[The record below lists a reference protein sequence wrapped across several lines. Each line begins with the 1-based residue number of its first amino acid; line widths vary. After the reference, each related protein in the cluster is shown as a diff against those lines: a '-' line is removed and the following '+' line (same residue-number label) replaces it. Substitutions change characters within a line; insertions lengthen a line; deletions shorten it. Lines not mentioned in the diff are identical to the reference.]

1 MDDAAGGMI
10 PVLVR
15 LALGAV
21 VIYAGLVLVLFLAQ
35 RTLMYPA
42 ETRRTAP
49 AAAGL
54 PEAEE
59 ITLATADGERIVA
72 WHVPPRGENPIIL
85 YLHGNGGALR
95 HRVPRFSALVR
106 DGFGLVAVSFRG
118 YGGSTGS
125 PSEAGLIADADAGH
139 AFAAE
144 RYGAG
149 RIAAFGE
156 SLGTGVAVALAA
168 TRPVGRLILQAPYTS
183 TADVARIAYPFAPI
197 GLLMKDQFR
206 SDLRAPAVTAPVL
219 ILHGTKDSVI
229 PIGFGE
235 ALFAAF
241 RSDKRLVRLPGGDHE
256 DLDDFG
262 ALDAVRAFLG
272 PVRFTE

>member
-1 MDDAAGGMI
+1 MI
-10 PVLVR
+10 SLLVR
-15 LALGAV
+15 LALGAALV
-21 VIYAGLVLVLFLAQ
+21 YAGLVLVLFLAQ

-54 PEAEE
+54 PQAEE

-72 WHVPPRGENPIIL
+72 WHVPPRGEKPVIL

-95 HRVPRFSALVR
+95 HRAPRFSALAG
-106 DGFGLVAVSFRG
+106 DGFGLLAVSFRG
-118 YGGSTGS
+118 YGGSTGA
-125 PSEAGLIADADAGH
+125 PSEAGLIADAAAAH
-139 AFAAE
+139 AVAAE

-149 RIAAFGE
+149 RIVVFGE

-206 SDLRAPAVTAPVL
+206 SDLRAPDVTAPVL
-219 ILHGTKDSVI
+219 ILHGTQDSVI
-229 PIGFGE
+229 PIAFGE

-241 RSDKRLVRLPGGDHE
+241 RSDKRLVRLQGGDHE

-262 ALDAVRAFLG
+262 ALDAVRDFLAG
-272 PVRFTE
+272 ARPAAE

>member
-1 MDDAAGGMI
+1 MI

-21 VIYAGLVLVLFLAQ
+21 VIYAALVLVLYVAQ
-35 RTLMYPA
+35 RSLMYPA
-42 ETRRTAP
+42 EARRTAP

-54 PEAEE
+54 PQAEE
-59 ITLATADGERIVA
+59 IALTTADSERIVA
-72 WHVPPRGENPIIL
+72 WHVPPRDGKPVIL

-95 HRVPRFSALVR
+95 HRVPRFAALVR
-106 DGFGLVAVSFRG
+106 DGFGLLAVSFRG

-125 PSEAGLIADADAGH
+125 PSEAGLIADAEAAH
-139 AFAAE
+139 AFATE

-149 RIAAFGE
+149 RIAVFGE

-168 TRPVGRLILQAPYTS
+168 TRPVARLILQAPYTS
-183 TADVARIAYPFAPI
+183 TAAVARIAYPFAPI

-206 SDLRAPAVTAPVL
+206 SDLRAPDVTAPVL
-219 ILHGTKDSVI
+219 ILHGTQDSVI

-262 ALDAVRAFLG
+262 ALDAVRDFLAG
-272 PVRFTE
+272 ARPAAE